1 MRGIERHLVLVEC
14 SMSTPFRRPSARSTA
29 ADSVCLA
36 TLLGL
41 AFVLAAGCSQSEA
54 ATRLS
59 GAAAESVPLA
69 DGAKPP
75 KVEGEH
81 YTIEMKP
88 MGEYKAGQEA
98 AVEVIIASKAGYHIN
113 AQYPYKFK
121 LAEPA
126 PAGVTYPKPLLKR
139 EDGTFSEQRG
149 SFKVPFTA
157 SKSGKAKI
165 AGVLSFSVCSEA
177 NCLMDRQELA
187 LDVDVK

>member
-1 MRGIERHLVLVEC
+1 MNT
-14 SMSTPFRRPSARSTA
+14 SFRRTSQRSTI
-29 ADSVCLA
+29 ADSACLA

-54 ATRLS
+54 ATRPS
-59 GAAAESVPLA
+59 MVEAESAPLA
-69 DGAKPP
+69 DPAKGP
-75 KVEGEH
+75 KIEGEH

-121 LAEPA
+121 VAEPA
-126 PAGVTYPKPLLKR
+126 PEGVTFPKPLLKR
-139 EDGTFSEQRG
+139 EDGTFGEQRG

-157 SKSGKAKI
+157 AKSGKTKI

-177 NCLMDRQELA
+177 NCLMDRQALA